1 MVASMKTELVHIG
14 FGNIVAANRVLAI
27 VSPDSEPIKRM
38 IQSARQGNTL
48 IDVTYG
54 RKTKAVIVLDSGH
67 VVLAAIQ
74 PETVANRLSQQR
86 EAEGGSIAG

>member
-1 MVASMKTELVHIG
+1 MKVELVHIG
-14 FGNIVAANRVLAI
+14 FRNIVAANRVLAV

-38 IQSARQGNTL
+38 VQAARQGNTL

-74 PETVANRLSQQR
+74 PETIASRLSQQR
-86 EAEGGSIAG
+86 EAELDAVAE

>member
-1 MVASMKTELVHIG
+1 MRVELIHIG
-14 FGNIVAANRVLAI
+14 FGNTIAANRVLAVI
-27 VSPDSEPIKRM
+27 GPDSEPIKRM
-38 IQSARQGNTL
+38 VNTARQGNTL

-74 PETVANRLSQQR
+74 PETIASRLGHQR
-86 EAEGGSIAG
+86 EGEGETITG

>member
-1 MVASMKTELVHIG
+1 MKVELVHIG
-14 FGNIVAANRVLAI
+14 FGNIVAANRVLAV

-38 IQSARQGNTL
+38 VQAARQGNTL

-74 PETVANRLSQQR
+74 PETVASRLSQQR
-86 EAEGGSIAG
+86 EAELEALAE

>member
-1 MVASMKTELVHIG
+1 LKVELVHIG
-14 FGNIVAANRVLAI
+14 FRNIVAANRVLAV

-38 IQSARQGNTL
+38 IQAARQGNTL

-74 PETVANRLSQQR
+74 PETIANRLSQQR
-86 EAEGGSIAG
+86 EAELDAVAE